1 MSTDGDQVLTFQ
13 NISPAVFEA
22 VLDEL
27 RQSSTVTE
35 DAPGYFSIKGAG
47 IVARTSAPLN
57 GKLSVYVDDKPFYV
71 SESMIGSRI
80 RNAIDAAQARIAR
93 QGGTA

>member
-1 MSTDGDQVLTFQ
+1 VLTFQ
-13 NISPAVFEA
+13 NITPAVFEA

-27 RQSSTVTE
+27 RQGSTVTP
-35 DAPGYFSIKGAG
+35 DGINAFVIAGAG
-47 IVARTSAPLN
+47 ITATA
-57 GKLSVYVDDKPFYV
+57 VYFDLLQEVKVTVTDKPFFV

-80 RNAIDAAQARIAR
+80 RNAIDAAQARIGR